1 MGKLNC
7 VISYRPFWE
16 TLNRRDIS
24 TYELI
29 YRQGVSANTIYRMK
43 RSMPIT
49 TKTLNDLCF
58 ILNCEVS
65 DVIEYV
71 RDEE

>member
-1 MGKLNC
+1 M
-7 VISYRPFWE
+7 ISYRPFWE
-16 TLNRRDIS
+16 TLNKRDIS

-43 RSMPIT
+43 RGMPIT

-58 ILNCEVS
+58 ILDCSVS
-65 DVIEYV
+65 DIIEYIK
-71 RDEE
+71 DND

>member
-1 MGKLNC
+1 M
-7 VISYRPFWE
+7 ISYRPFWE
-16 TLNRRDIS
+16 TLNRRNIS

-43 RSMPIT
+43 RGMPIT

-58 ILNCEVS
+58 ILNCSVS
-65 DVIEYV
+65 DIIEYIK
-71 RDEE
+71 DND

>member
-1 MGKLNC
+1 M
-7 VISYRPFWE
+7 ISYRPFWE
-16 TLNRRDIS
+16 TLNRRNIS

-43 RSMPIT
+43 RGMPIT

-58 ILNCEVS
+58 ILDCSVS
-65 DVIEYV
+65 DIIEYV
-71 RDEE
+71 RESD

>member
-1 MGKLNC
+1 M
-7 VISYRPFWE
+7 ISYRPFWE

-43 RSMPIT
+43 RGMPIT

-58 ILNCEVS
+58 ILDCKVS

-71 RDEE
+71 REKE

>member
-1 MGKLNC
+1 M
-7 VISYRPFWE
+7 ISYRPYWE
-16 TLNRRDIS
+16 TLNKRNIS

-58 ILNCEVS
+58 ILDCQVS
-65 DVIEYV
+65 DIIEYV
-71 RDEE
+71 RESD

>member
-1 MGKLNC
+1 M
-7 VISYRPFWE
+7 ISYRPLWE
-16 TLNRRDIS
+16 TLNKRDIS

-43 RSMPIT
+43 RGMPIT

-58 ILNCEVS
+58 ILDCSVS
-65 DVIEYV
+65 DIIEYI
-71 RDEE
+71 RDND

>member
-1 MGKLNC
+1 M
-7 VISYRPFWE
+7 ISYRPFWE
-16 TLNRRDIS
+16 TLNKRDIS

-43 RSMPIT
+43 RDMPIT

-58 ILNCEVS
+58 ILDCSVS
-65 DVIEYV
+65 DIIEYIK
-71 RDEE
+71 DND

>member
-1 MGKLNC
+1 M
-7 VISYRPFWE
+7 ISYRPFWE

-43 RSMPIT
+43 RGMPIT

-58 ILNCEVS
+58 ILNCSVS
-65 DVIEYV
+65 DIIEYIK
-71 RDEE
+71 DND

>member
-1 MGKLNC
+1 M
-7 VISYRPFWE
+7 ISYHPFWE
-16 TLNRRDIS
+16 TLNRRNIS

-43 RSMPIT
+43 RGLPIT

-58 ILNCEVS
+58 ILDCEVG

-71 RDEE
+71 REND

>member
-1 MGKLNC
+1 MT
-7 VISYRPFWE
+7 SYRPFWE
-16 TLNRRDIS
+16 TLNKRDIS

-43 RSMPIT
+43 RGMPIT

-58 ILNCEVS
+58 ILDCSVS
-65 DVIEYV
+65 DIIEYIK
-71 RDEE
+71 DND

>member
-1 MGKLNC
+1 M
-7 VISYRPFWE
+7 ISYRPFWE

-43 RSMPIT
+43 RGMPIT

-58 ILNCEVS
+58 ILDCSVS
-65 DVIEYV
+65 DIIEYV
-71 RDEE
+71 RESD

>member
-1 MGKLNC
+1 M
-7 VISYRPFWE
+7 ISYRPFWE
-16 TLNRRDIS
+16 TLNKHDIS

-43 RSMPIT
+43 RGMPIN

-58 ILNCEVS
+58 ILDCSVS
-65 DVIEYV
+65 DIIEYI
-71 RDEE
+71 RDND

>member
-1 MGKLNC
+1 M
-7 VISYRPFWE
+7 ISYRPFWE
-16 TLNRRDIS
+16 TLNRRNIS

-43 RSMPIT
+43 RGMPIT

-58 ILNCEVS
+58 ILDCSVS
-65 DVIEYV
+65 DIIEYIK
-71 RDEE
+71 DND

>member
-1 MGKLNC
+1 M
-7 VISYRPFWE
+7 ISYRPFWA
-16 TLNRRDIS
+16 TLNRRDIT

-43 RSMPIT
+43 RGMPIT

-58 ILNCEVS
+58 ILDCQVS
-65 DVIEYV
+65 DIIEYV
-71 RDEE
+71 RESD

>member
-1 MGKLNC
+1 M
-7 VISYRPFWE
+7 ISYRPFWE
-16 TLNRRDIS
+16 TLNKRDIS

-43 RSMPIT
+43 RGMPIT

-58 ILNCEVS
+58 ILNCSVS
-65 DVIEYV
+65 DIIEYIK
-71 RDEE
+71 DND

>member
-1 MGKLNC
+1 M
-7 VISYRPFWE
+7 ISYRPFWE
-16 TLNRRDIS
+16 ALTRRDIS

-43 RSMPIT
+43 RGMPIT

-58 ILNCEVS
+58 ILDCSVS

-71 RDEE
+71 RDSD

>member
-1 MGKLNC
+1 M
-7 VISYRPFWE
+7 ISYRPFWE

-43 RSMPIT
+43 RGMPIT

-58 ILNCEVS
+58 ILDCQVS
-65 DVIEYV
+65 DIIEYV
-71 RDEE
+71 RESD

>member
-1 MGKLNC
+1 MTTSM
-7 VISYRPFWE
+7 ISYRPFWE
-16 TLNRRDIS
+16 TLNKRDIS

-43 RSMPIT
+43 RGMAIT

-58 ILNCEVS
+58 ILDCPVS
-65 DVIEYV
+65 SIIEYIQ
-71 RDEE
+71 EKE

>member
-1 MGKLNC
+1 M
-7 VISYRPFWE
+7 ISYRPFWE
-16 TLNRRDIS
+16 TLNKRNIS

-43 RSMPIT
+43 RGMPIT

-58 ILNCEVS
+58 ILDCQVS
-65 DVIEYV
+65 DIIEYV
-71 RDEE
+71 RESD

>member
-1 MGKLNC
+1 M
-7 VISYRPFWE
+7 ISYRPFWE
-16 TLNRRDIS
+16 TLNKRNIS

-58 ILNCEVS
+58 ILDCQVS
-65 DVIEYV
+65 DIIEYV
-71 RDEE
+71 RESD

>member
-1 MGKLNC
+1 M
-7 VISYRPFWE
+7 ISYRPFWE
-16 TLNRRDIS
+16 TLNKRDIS

-43 RSMPIT
+43 RGMPIT

-58 ILNCEVS
+58 ILECSVS
-65 DVIEYV
+65 DIIEYIK
-71 RDEE
+71 DND

>member
-1 MGKLNC
+1 M
-7 VISYRPFWE
+7 ISYRPFWE

-43 RSMPIT
+43 RGMPIT

-58 ILNCEVS
+58 ILDCSVS

-71 RDEE
+71 RDSD

>member
-1 MGKLNC
+1 M
-7 VISYRPFWE
+7 ISYRPFWE

-58 ILNCEVS
+58 ILDCQVS
-65 DVIEYV
+65 DIIEYV
-71 RDEE
+71 RESD

>member
-1 MGKLNC
+1 M
-7 VISYRPFWE
+7 ISYRPFWE

-43 RSMPIT
+43 RGMPIT
-49 TKTLNDLCF
+49 TKTLNDLCS
-58 ILNCEVS
+58 ILDCSGTATESVPCRFS
-65 DVIEYV
+65 V
-71 RDEE
+71 

>member
-1 MGKLNC
+1 M
-7 VISYRPFWE
+7 ISYRPFWE
-16 TLNRRDIS
+16 TLNKRNIS

-43 RSMPIT
+43 RGMPIT

-58 ILNCEVS
+58 ILDCSVS

-71 RDEE
+71 RDSD

>member
-1 MGKLNC
+1 M
-7 VISYRPFWE
+7 ISYRPFWE

-29 YRQGVSANTIYRMK
+29 YRQGVSANMIYRMK
-43 RSMPIT
+43 RGMPIT

-58 ILNCEVS
+58 ILDCSVS

-71 RDEE
+71 RDSD